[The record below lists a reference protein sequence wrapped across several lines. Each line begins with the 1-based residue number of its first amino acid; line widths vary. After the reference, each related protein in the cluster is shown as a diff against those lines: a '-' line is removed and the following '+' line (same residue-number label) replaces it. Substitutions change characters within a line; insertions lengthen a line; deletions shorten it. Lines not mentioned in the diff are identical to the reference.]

1 MKKLVIVLLT
11 VMATTLSVSAQEK
24 SELSMIRDILK
35 KEKKDLVKEYM
46 AIDESKSAKFWEV
59 YDKYSADRA
68 VLAEQRL
75 KALKTYGEKYETLTD
90 AESDGIVKAYLKN
103 DKANVNLQKKY
114 YKKFKKAVGSTKA
127 AQFLQMENYFQ
138 TVIRSEIQEA
148 IPFIGEI
155 ERKRG

>member
-1 MKKLVIVLLT
+1 MKSIVIVLFVLC
-11 VMATTLSVSAQEK
+11 AFSLNISAQEK

-35 KEKKDLVKEYM
+35 KEKRELVKEYM

-68 VLAEQRL
+68 ILADERL
-75 KALKTYGEKYETLTD
+75 KALNAYCEKFATMTD
-90 AESDGIVKAYLKN
+90 QESDGIVKAYLKN
-103 DKANVNLQKKY
+103 DKKNVKLQSKY
-114 YKKFKKAVGSTKA
+114 YKKFKKAVGATKA

-138 TVIRSEIQEA
+138 TMIRSEVQEA

>member
-1 MKKLVIVLLT
+1 MKHFVAFLFVLSLFS
-11 VMATTLSVSAQEK
+11 LNISAQEK

-35 KEKKDLVKEYM
+35 KEKRELVREYM

-68 VLAEQRL
+68 ILADERL
-75 KALKTYGEKYETLTD
+75 KALNAYGEKFATMTD
-90 AESDGIVKAYLKN
+90 QESDGIVKAYLKN
-103 DKANVNLQKKY
+103 DKKNVKLQSKY
-114 YKKFKKAVGSTKA
+114 YKKFKKAVGATKA

-138 TVIRSEIQEA
+138 TMIRSEIQEA